1 MKWCTGKFCFAALLA
16 VGPMAAFAS
25 DMCDTIGDTAQGIAL
40 NKRDAG
46 VSESTLLAQVNE
58 RKPGGLSDENR
69 AMVVSI
75 VKMVY
80 ARKDL
85 SPEQVGNTAR
95 SACEGIPAP

>member
-1 MKWCTGKFCFAALLA
+1 MNRALFAALL
-16 VGPMAAFAS
+16 GITSTAAFAS
-25 DMCDTIGDTAQGIAL
+25 DMCDTIGDTAQGIGL

-58 RKPGGLSDENR
+58 KKPGGLSDEHR

-75 VKMVY
+75 VHMVY

-85 SPEQVGNTAR
+85 TPEQVGNTAR
-95 SACEGIPAP
+95 AACEGIPAR

>member
-1 MKWCTGKFCFAALLA
+1 MNRFLFAALLGF
-16 VGPMAAFAS
+16 VSTAAFAS
-25 DMCDTIGDTAQGIAL
+25 ELCDTIGHPAQGIAL

-58 RKPGGLSDENR
+58 QKPGGLSDENR

-80 ARKDL
+80 ACRDL
-85 SPEQVGNTAR
+85 TPEQIGNTAR
-95 SACEGIPAP
+95 AACEGIPAR